1 MTGKYYKNIPDIS
14 YIFLLSI
21 TWMDYKNKKCKLHNI
36 YLEILVTYWVMGLW
50 PYPTSIG
57 RVSENMNKLLGW
69 QTIGFL
75 SILGERI

>member
-36 YLEILVTYWVMGLW
+36 YLEILVTYWVMGL
-50 PYPTSIG
+50 G
-57 RVSENMNKLLGW
+57 RVSENMNKVLGW